1 MPKGIPWTNEEEVRL
16 KQLVQDGANLQAI
29 ALALGKSEN
38 SIYNKIK
45 RLGLEEGIRGLSPS
59 SFEIALPAELPTSE
73 QALQMLA
80 AALKSATE
88 PGLDKVEVLRLQVVA
103 TLARAYDHLLA
114 NYIHYR
120 EIETKLIEL
129 EHKYGQLAQKIQ
141 NNETQPN
148 NAQNAQPPTE

>member
-29 ALALGKSEN
+29 AIALDKSEN

-45 RLGLEEGIRGLSPS
+45 RLGLEEGAKRLSPS
-59 SFEIALPAELPTSE
+59 SFEITLPAELPTSE
-73 QALQMLA
+73 QALKMLA
-80 AALKSATE
+80 GALETATQ
-88 PGLDKVEVLRLQVVA
+88 PGLDKTEVFRLQVLA
-103 TLARAYDHLLA
+103 TIARAYDRLLA

-141 NNETQPN
+141 NNAPRPN
-148 NAQNAQPPTE
+148 NAQNTQPTTQ

>member
-1 MPKGIPWTNEEEVRL
+1 MPKGIPWTNAEETKL
-16 KQLVQDGANLQAI
+16 KQLVESGANLQAI

-59 SFEIALPAELPTSE
+59 SSEIILPPELPTSE
-73 QALQMLA
+73 QALRMLA
-80 AALKSATE
+80 NALQDATE

-114 NYIHYR
+114 NYMHYR

-141 NNETQPN
+141 NNAAQSG
-148 NAQNAQPPTE
+148 NAQNAQPTTQ

>member
-1 MPKGIPWTNEEEVRL
+1 MPKGIPWTNQDEVKL

-45 RLGLEEGIRGLSPS
+45 RLGLEEGIRGLTPS
-59 SFEIALPAELPTSE
+59 SSETILPAELPTSE
-73 QALQMLA
+73 QALIMLA
-80 AALKSATE
+80 NALQAATE
-88 PGLDKVEVLRLQVVA
+88 PGLSKVEVLRLQVVA

-114 NYIHYR
+114 NYIRYR

-129 EHKYGQLAQKIQ
+129 DHKYDQLVQKMQ
-141 NNETQPN
+141 SNAPQRN
-148 NAQNAQPPTE
+148 NATTDQPPTQ

>member
-1 MPKGIPWTNEEEVRL
+1 MPKGIPWTNQEEVRL
-16 KQLVQDGANLQAI
+16 KQLIQDGANLQAI
-29 ALALGKSEN
+29 AMALGKSEN

-59 SFEIALPAELPTSE
+59 SSEITLPAELPTSE

-80 AALKSATE
+80 AALRAATE

-129 EHKYGQLAQKIQ
+129 DHKYGQLAQKIQ
-141 NNETQPN
+141 NNASPPN
-148 NAQNAQPPTE
+148 NAQNAQPRTD